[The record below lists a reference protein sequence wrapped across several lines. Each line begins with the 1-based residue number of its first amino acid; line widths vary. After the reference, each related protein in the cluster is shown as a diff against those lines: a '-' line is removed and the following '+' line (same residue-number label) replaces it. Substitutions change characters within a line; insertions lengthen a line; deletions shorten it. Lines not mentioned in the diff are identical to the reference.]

1 MAQKQ
6 RRMSLKYLRPF
17 FDLPARPAK
26 SLFFVKISKWPNLV
40 NFHPIWFKLG
50 MEVIYDP
57 LNGKLPLKVAA
68 AIFFYFLAQTIKIN
82 RLAKIFYF
90 GVSHPI
96 LMTFG

>member
-1 MAQKQ
+1 MTQKHH
-6 RRMSLKYLRPF
+6 RMSLKWLRPF

-68 AIFFYFLAQTIKIN
+68 AIFFTY
-82 RLAKIFYF
+82 RLKRLKSTEWQKFSTSVFFIR
-90 GVSHPI
+90 
-96 LMTFG
+96 

>member
-1 MAQKQ
+1 MATII
-6 RRMSLKYLRPF
+6 

-26 SLFFVKISKWPNLV
+26 SLFFVKISKCPNLV

-57 LNGKLPLKVAA
+57 LNGKLPLKVAV
-68 AIFFYFLAQTIKIN
+68 AIFFYLPAQTIKIN

-90 GVSHPI
+90 GVFLLI
-96 LMTFG
+96 LMKFG